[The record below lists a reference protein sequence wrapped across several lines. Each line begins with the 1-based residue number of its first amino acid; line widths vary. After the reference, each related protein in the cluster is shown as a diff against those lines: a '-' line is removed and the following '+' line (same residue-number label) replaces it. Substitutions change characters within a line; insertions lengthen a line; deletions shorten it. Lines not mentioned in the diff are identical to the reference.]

1 MNLRTYQHE
10 ISNKAVELL
19 HEFGI
24 AYLSMQVRTG
34 KTITALNTA
43 KLYGAKNVLFVT
55 KKKAIPSIEADYAHF
70 AEHFLISIIN
80 YEQLHN
86 YTGKPQ
92 LVIID
97 EAHSLGQYPLPSERT
112 KALKELCK
120 GLPIIYLSGTPS
132 PESYSQLYHQFW
144 VSSNSPFADP
154 TFYKWAKR
162 YVTLKQKFVYN
173 RMVNDYSNAL
183 HDEINEVCQHLFIP
197 YTQEQAGFT
206 QPVIETLHDVQMSQ
220 KTYLIIDKL
229 RRDRVVNGSDNK
241 VILADT
247 EVKLMQKIHQLSSG
261 TCLLDDV
268 QDGQPTGIIFDDTK
282 AKYIFDTFAGKR
294 IAIFYKFRQERLS
307 IMCEAQRRGIKL
319 TETPEE
325 FQKQP
330 DTMVF
335 ISQFQSGREGINL
348 STADCLVC
356 YNIDFSAI
364 TYWQMRAR
372 IQSKDRQNEAHLHWI
387 FSKGGIE
394 HKILNV
400 VSAKKDF
407 TLSYF
412 RQYERERH
420 TAPNY

>member
-1 MNLRTYQHE
+1 MNLRPYQHE
-10 ISNKAVELL
+10 ISNKAVDLL
-19 HEFGI
+19 KEFGI

-43 KLYGAKNVLFVT
+43 KLFGAKYVLFVT

-70 AEHFLISIIN
+70 VEHFAISVIN

-86 YTGKPQ
+86 YTGRPE

-112 KALKELCK
+112 KALKQLCN

-144 VSSNSPFADP
+144 VSSFTPFKEP
-154 TFYKWAKR
+154 TFYQWAKR

-173 RMVNDYSNAL
+173 RMINDYSNAL
-183 HDEINEVCQHLFIP
+183 IDEINESCNHLFIP
-197 YTQEQAGFT
+197 YTQEQAGFI
-206 QPVIETLHDVQMSQ
+206 QPVIETVHDVDISQ
-220 KTYLIIDKL
+220 KTKQIIERL
-229 RRDRVVNGSDNK
+229 RRDRVVNGSDGK

-247 EVKLMQKIHQLSSG
+247 EVKLMQKLHQLHSG

-268 QDGQPTGIIFDDTK
+268 QEGQTAGIIFDDSK
-282 AKYIFDTFAGKR
+282 ARYIFDTFTGKR
-294 IAIFYKFRQERLS
+294 IALFYKFRQERLA
-307 IMCEAQRRGIKL
+307 ILVEAQRRGLKL
-319 TETPEE
+319 TESPED
-325 FQKQP
+325 FQTQP
-330 DTMVF
+330 DCMVF

-372 IQSKDRQNEAHLHWI
+372 IQSKDRTAEAQLHWI
-387 FSKGGIE
+387 FSRGGIE

-412 RQYERERH
+412 RQYERERNS
-420 TAPNY
+420 APNH

>member
-1 MNLRTYQHE
+1 MNLRPYQYE

-19 HEFGI
+19 KEFGI

-43 KLYGAKNVLFVT
+43 KLFGAKYVLFVT
-55 KKKAIPSIEADYAHF
+55 KKKAIPSIDADYQHF
-70 AEHFLISIIN
+70 AEHFAISVIN

-86 YTGKPQ
+86 YTGRPD

-132 PESYSQLYHQFW
+132 PESYSQLYHEFW
-144 VSSNSPFADP
+144 VSSFTPFKEP
-154 TFYKWAKR
+154 TFYQWAKR
-162 YVTLKQKFVYN
+162 YVTLKQRFVYN
-173 RMVNDYSNAL
+173 RMINDYSQAL
-183 HDEINEVCQHLFIP
+183 HDEVNEVCNHLFIP

-206 QPVIETLHDVQMSQ
+206 QAVIETVHEVDISD
-220 KTYLIIDKL
+220 KTKQIIERL
-229 RRDRVVNGSDNK
+229 RRDRVVNGSDGK
-241 VILADT
+241 TILADT

-268 QDGQPTGIIFDDTK
+268 ADGQTAGIIFDDTK
-282 AKYIFDTFAGKR
+282 ARYIFDTFKGKR
-294 IAIFYKFRQERLS
+294 IALFYKFRQERLA
-307 IMCEAQRRGIKL
+307 IMVEAQRRGLKL
-319 TETPEE
+319 TESPEE
-325 FQKQP
+325 FQNSEQY
-330 DTMVF
+330 TVF

-372 IQSKDRQNEAHLHWI
+372 IQSKDRTAEAHLHWI
-387 FSKGGIE
+387 FSRGGIE

-420 TAPNY
+420 TA